1 MGYGPLTNVNMN
13 HFNNNYTEEP
23 EISMIADFDGDESSV
38 FNKHVDEE
46 LPILCLRDV
55 VIFPGV
61 ILPVQIARETSLNV
75 INHCHSKNCQL
86 GALTQIDSKVE
97 DPHPGDLYHIGV
109 VVRIL
114 RILEMPDGKV
124 TAILQGQN
132 RFVADSFKKNPG
144 QSWMTARVHELYDEG
159 FNADN
164 QEFATV
170 MTTCRDLASD
180 LLRELSDNKNDVA
193 FAMKNI
199 NNNMFFINFC
209 CSNLPFELEDKI
221 TMLKKD
227 ELIDR
232 SYTLLKKMNTSLNYV
247 RLRKRIHMKAQEE
260 INTQQREYF
269 LQQEIRNIQEELGNS
284 SDAEIEEMRDQAQ
297 WKDWSDETRNI
308 FLKELD
314 KLERLAPQSPDY
326 NIQYTYLKTVISL
339 PWNEYTEDNLDIKN
353 ARKILD
359 RDHYGMEK
367 VKERILEHL
376 AVLRMREDFRSP
388 IICLYGP
395 PGVGKT
401 SLGRSIA
408 DALNRNYVR
417 VSLGGLHDEAEIRG
431 HRRTY
436 VGAMAGRILK
446 NIQKAGSSNPV
457 FILDEIDKISQ
468 QTMHGD
474 PASALLEVLDPEQ
487 NSTFHDN
494 YLDMDYDLSKVMF
507 IATANDISTIPS
519 ALRDRME
526 LIEVPGYITEEKIE
540 IARKHLI
547 PKAKEDVGIKSKYE
561 DIKISRA
568 TIEKMIENYTR
579 ESGVRQ
585 LEKMVNKLI
594 RKEALHYAQHGFFQP
609 TNVKPTDLKKLLG
622 TEPFSRDK
630 YQGND
635 YAGVVT
641 GLAWTSVGGEILFV
655 EVGLSK
661 SKAPKLS
668 LTGSLGDVMKESAIL
683 ALEYVKAHTSLY
695 GVDPRIFDEYSIHI
709 HVPDGATPKDGPS
722 AGITL
727 ATALISACTQRKVR
741 KNLAMTGEITLRGK
755 VTPVGGI
762 REKILAAKR
771 AGIKELILCEENR
784 RNIEEIPA
792 LYLEGLTFHY
802 VNDIQEVISF
812 ALLDE
817 KVNNP
822 LVFTFNADNKK

>member
-1 MGYGPLTNVNMN
+1 MN
-13 HFNNNYTEEP
+13 NFDNNYTEEP
-23 EISMIADFDGDESSV
+23 EISMIADFEIDEANV
-38 FNKHVDEE
+38 YNKTVDEE

-61 ILPVQIARETSLNV
+61 ILPVNLGREMSEKV
-75 INHCHSKNCQL
+75 VNHCFNKKCQL
-86 GALTQIDSKVE
+86 GVLTQIDSKVE
-97 DPHPGDLYHIGV
+97 HPQPNDLYPIGV
-109 VVRIL
+109 VVRVL
-114 RILEMPDGKV
+114 RILDMPGGKT

-132 RFVADSFKKNPG
+132 RFAADSISKHPRR
-144 QSWMTARVHELYDEG
+144 SWMTAKVHELPDEI
-159 FNADN
+159 NN
-164 QEFATV
+164 SQNKEFSTV
-170 MTTCRDLASD
+170 IATCRDLATSLVREMSD
-180 LLRELSDNKNDVA
+180 GKSDFSFALKN
-193 FAMKNI
+193 MT
-199 NNNMFFINFC
+199 NNHFFVNFC
-209 CSNLPFELEDKI
+209 CSNLPFDVEEKILMLEKNY
-221 TMLKKD
+221 L
-227 ELIDR
+227 LDR
-232 SYTLLKKMNTSLNYV
+232 AYTLMKKINTSLEYMH
-247 RLRKRIHMKAQEE
+247 LRKQIHQKAQEDLNE
-260 INTQQREYF
+260 QQREYF

-284 SDAEIEEMRDQAQ
+284 SDAEIEQMRQQARKKA
-297 WKDWSDETRNI
+297 WNSETRMA

-314 KLERLAPQSPDY
+314 KLERIAPQNPDY
-326 NIQYTYLKTVISL
+326 NVQYTFLKTVISL
-339 PWNEYTEDNLDIKN
+339 PWETYTTDNLDINN
-353 ARKILD
+353 AQKVLN

-376 AVLRMREDFRSP
+376 AVVRMRKDFRSP

-408 DALNRNYVR
+408 NALNRSYVR
-417 VSLGGLHDEAEIRG
+417 VSLGGLHDESEIRG

-436 VGAMAGRILK
+436 IGAMPGRILK
-446 NIQKAGSSNPV
+446 NIQKAGTSNPV

-468 QTMHGD
+468 QTMQGD

-507 IATANDISTIPS
+507 IATANDISNIPS
-519 ALRDRME
+519 ALKDRME

-547 PKAKEDVGIKSKYE
+547 PKAKKEVGIKDKYE
-561 DIKISRA
+561 DIKIGKA
-568 TIEKMIENYTR
+568 TIEKIIEDYTR

-585 LEKMVNKLI
+585 LEKMINKLI
-594 RKEALHYAQHGFFQP
+594 RKEALHYAQNGYFFP
-609 TNVKPTDLKKLLG
+609 KDIKPTDVKGLLG

-630 YQGND
+630 YQGNS

-661 SKAPKLS
+661 SKTPKLS

-683 ALEYVKAHTSLY
+683 AVEYVKAHAPQYCIDSR
-695 GVDPRIFDEYSIHI
+695 VFDEYSIHI

-727 ATALISACTQRKVR
+727 TTAIISALTQRKVR

-784 RNIEEIPA
+784 RNIEEIPD
-792 LYLEGLTFHY
+792 LYLQGLTFYY
-802 VNDIQEVISF
+802 VNDIQEVIAV

-817 KVNNP
+817 KVSNP
-822 LVFTFNADNKK
+822 LVFTFNEEKKK

>member
-1 MGYGPLTNVNMN
+1 MKE
-13 HFNNNYTEEP
+13 FEDNYREDT
-23 EISMIADFDGDESSV
+23 EISMITDFEGDETMIFENV
-38 FNKHVDEE
+38 INEE

-55 VIFPGV
+55 VLFPGV
-61 ILPVQIARETSLNV
+61 ILPVQIGRTPSLKV
-75 INHCHSKNCQL
+75 INHCYKKKCQL
-86 GALTQIDSKVE
+86 GAVTQKDSRVD
-97 DPHPGDLYHIGV
+97 DPQAKDLFQTGI

-114 RILEMPDGKV
+114 RILDMPDGKT

-132 RFVADSFKKNPG
+132 RFAVDSFSFNTKKG
-144 QSWMTARVHELYDEG
+144 WMTAKVHGLMDEG
-159 FNADN
+159 MD
-164 QEFATV
+164 QHDKEFLTLID
-170 MTTCRDLASD
+170 TCKEQAHAMM
-180 LLRELSDNKNDVA
+180 REISDNKTDLA

-199 NNNMFFINFC
+199 KNNMFFINFC
-209 CSNLPFELEDKI
+209 CANLPFQIPEKIQLLE
-221 TMLKKD
+221 KD
-227 ELIDR
+227 FLIDR
-232 SYTLLKKMNTSLNYV
+232 AYSMLKIINTTMQFIK
-247 RLRKRIHMKAQEE
+247 LRKRIHQKAQEE
-260 INTQQREYF
+260 LSDQQREYF

-284 SDAEIEEMRDQAQ
+284 NDAEIEEMREEGYQMKWNA
-297 WKDWSDETRNI
+297 ETRTQ
-308 FLKELD
+308 FFKELD
-314 KLERLAPQSPDY
+314 KLERIPAQSPDY
-326 NIQYTYLKTVISL
+326 NIQYTYLKTVLSL
-339 PWNEYTEDNLDIKN
+339 PWNEFTQDNLDINHAQKV
-353 ARKILD
+353 LD
-359 RDHYGMEK
+359 KDHYGMEK

-376 AVLRMREDFRSP
+376 AVVRMREDLRSP

-401 SLGRSIA
+401 SLGKSIA
-408 DALNRNYVR
+408 SALNRKYVR
-417 VSLGGLHDEAEIRG
+417 VSLGGLHDESEIRG

-436 VGAMAGRILK
+436 IGAMAGRILK

-457 FILDEIDKISQ
+457 FILDEIDKITQ

-494 YLDMDYDLSKVMF
+494 YLDMDFDLSRVMF

-540 IARKHLI
+540 IARRHLI
-547 PKAKEDVGIKSKYE
+547 PKAKEQVGIKTKYE
-561 DIKISRA
+561 DIKIGKS
-568 TIEKMIENYTR
+568 TIEKVIEDYTR

-585 LEKMVNKLI
+585 LEKMINKLI
-594 RKEALHYAQHGFFQP
+594 RKEALYYAKNGCFSP
-609 TNVKPTDLKKLLG
+609 TTIKPSDVKELLG
-622 TEPFSRDK
+622 AEPFSRDK
-630 YQGND
+630 YQGNG

-655 EVGLSK
+655 EAGLSK

-683 ALEYVKAHTSLY
+683 ALEYVKAHASLY
-695 GVDPRIFDEYSIHI
+695 HIDSRIFDEYSIHI

-722 AGITL
+722 AGITIT
-727 ATALISACTQRKVR
+727 TALISSLTQRKVR

-792 LYLEGLTFHY
+792 IYLEGLTFHY
-802 VNDIQEVISF
+802 VNDIREVIDI

-817 KVNNP
+817 IVSNP
-822 LVFTFNADNKK
+822 IHFLFNDNKEAKA